1 MSILIENISKDFG
14 RLSQI
19 NLEIPT
25 GSLVALI
32 GPSGSGKSTLLRT
45 LAGFETP
52 DSGRIW
58 FQGQNSTHLSIAQ
71 REIGFVFQDYALFP
85 KLNVYENIAFG
96 LKIKKNKIKS
106 ASARSLRGASPSK
119 RRVRQR
125 EPWGLR
131 PGWPDCWAEGWS
143 DSVQG
148 GCLPL
153 SSSPLPFGASLRS
166 VLFSPFGR
174 EEGNG
179 ELVALAPQVDQLLH
193 LTQLENFATYFPH
206 ELSGGQKQRVGFA
219 RALAIEP
226 QILLLDEP
234 FGALD
239 IQVRKSLR
247 LWLRNLHEKLPMTSI
262 LVTHDLEEAM
272 EIADEI
278 IIFKQGRVEQ
288 IGTAEEI
295 YDYPAT
301 QFVQTFISA

>member
-1 MSILIENISKDFG
+1 MSILIENISKNFD
-14 RLSQI
+14 RLSEI

-45 LAGFETP
+45 LAGFEKP

-58 FQGQNSTHLSIAQ
+58 LEGQNSTDLPINK
-71 REIGFVFQDYALFP
+71 REIGFVFQEYALFP

-96 LKIKKNKIKS
+96 LKIQKKSSEFINTQI
-106 ASARSLRGASPSK
+106 
-119 RRVRQR
+119 
-125 EPWGLR
+125 
-131 PGWPDCWAEGWS
+131 AE
-143 DSVQG
+143 
-148 GCLPL
+148 
-153 SSSPLPFGASLRS
+153 
-166 VLFSPFGR
+166 
-174 EEGNG
+174 
-179 ELVALAPQVDQLLH
+179 LLH
-193 LTQLENFATYFPH
+193 LTQLENFANYYPH

-226 QILLLDEP
+226 RILLLDEP

-247 LWLRNLHEKLPMTSI
+247 FWLRNLHEKLPVTSI
-262 LVTHDLEEAM
+262 LVTHDLNEAM

-278 IIFKQGRVEQ
+278 VIFRQGRVEQ

-295 YDYPAT
+295 SEYPAT
-301 QFVQTFISA
+301 NFVKTFMNC

>member
-1 MSILIENISKDFG
+1 MSILIENISKNFG

-45 LAGFETP
+45 LAGFEKP

-58 FQGQNSTHLSIAQ
+58 FQGRNSTFLPIHQ

-85 KLNVYENIAFG
+85 KYTVYENIAFG
-96 LKIKKNKIKS
+96 LKIKKKSNKAEAGRAPLLGQEHTPGLPQAPSGILHYK
-106 ASARSLRGASPSK
+106 ASPRSA
-119 RRVRQR
+119 QNI
-125 EPWGLR
+125 
-131 PGWPDCWAEGWS
+131 PGILHPHFIRA
-143 DSVQG
+143 
-148 GCLPL
+148 
-153 SSSPLPFGASLRS
+153 
-166 VLFSPFGR
+166 
-174 EEGNG
+174 
-179 ELVALAPQVDQLLH
+179 QVDELLY
-193 LTQLENFATYFPH
+193 LTQLENFATFYPH

-226 QILLLDEP
+226 KILLLDEP

-239 IQVRKSLR
+239 VQVRKSLR
-247 LWLRNLHEKLPMTSI
+247 VWLSNLHEKLPLTSI

-278 IIFKQGRVEQ
+278 VILKQGRIEQ
-288 IGTAEEI
+288 VGTAEEI
-295 YDYPAT
+295 YEYPGT
-301 QFVQTFISA
+301 DFVQNFINC

>member
-1 MSILIENISKDFG
+1 MSILIENISKNFG

-45 LAGFETP
+45 LAGFEKP

-58 FQGQNSTHLSIAQ
+58 FQGRNSTFLPIHQ

-85 KLNVYENIAFG
+85 KYTVYENIAFG
-96 LKIKKNKIKS
+96 LKIKKKS
-106 ASARSLRGASPSK
+106 PHFIRA
-119 RRVRQR
+119 
-125 EPWGLR
+125 
-131 PGWPDCWAEGWS
+131 
-143 DSVQG
+143 
-148 GCLPL
+148 
-153 SSSPLPFGASLRS
+153 
-166 VLFSPFGR
+166 
-174 EEGNG
+174 
-179 ELVALAPQVDQLLH
+179 QVDELLY
-193 LTQLENFATYFPH
+193 LTQLENFATFYPH

-226 QILLLDEP
+226 KILLLDEP

-239 IQVRKSLR
+239 VQVRKSLR
-247 LWLRNLHEKLPMTSI
+247 VWLSNLHEKLPLTSI

-278 IIFKQGRVEQ
+278 VILKQGRIEQ
-288 IGTAEEI
+288 VGTAEEI
-295 YDYPAT
+295 YEYPGT
-301 QFVQTFISA
+301 DFVQNFINC

>member
-1 MSILIENISKDFG
+1 MVGFFHNILKTLNFVFMSILIENISKKFG

-45 LAGFETP
+45 LAGFEKP

-58 FQGQNSTHLSIAQ
+58 FQGRNSTFLPIHQ

-85 KLNVYENIAFG
+85 KYTVYDNIAFG
-96 LKIKKNKIKS
+96 LKIQKKSYK
-106 ASARSLRGASPSK
+106 ASP
-119 RRVRQR
+119 
-125 EPWGLR
+125 R
-131 PGWPDCWAEGWS
+131 PPQFIRA
-143 DSVQG
+143 
-148 GCLPL
+148 
-153 SSSPLPFGASLRS
+153 
-166 VLFSPFGR
+166 
-174 EEGNG
+174 
-179 ELVALAPQVDQLLH
+179 QVDELLH
-193 LTQLENFATYFPH
+193 LTQLENFATFYPH

-226 QILLLDEP
+226 KILLLDEP

-239 IQVRKSLR
+239 VQVRKSLR
-247 LWLRNLHEKLPMTSI
+247 VWLGNLHEKLPLTSI

-278 IIFKQGRVEQ
+278 VILKQGRIEQ
-288 IGTAEEI
+288 VGTAEEI
-295 YDYPAT
+295 YEYPGT
-301 QFVQTFISA
+301 DFVQNFINC

>member
-1 MSILIENISKDFG
+1 MSILIENISKNFG

-45 LAGFETP
+45 LAGFEKP

-58 FQGQNSTHLSIAQ
+58 FHGQNSTFLPIHQ

-85 KLNVYENIAFG
+85 KYTVYENIAFG
-96 LKIKKNKIKS
+96 LKIQKKKKAFPHFI
-106 ASARSLRGASPSK
+106 GA
-119 RRVRQR
+119 
-125 EPWGLR
+125 
-131 PGWPDCWAEGWS
+131 
-143 DSVQG
+143 
-148 GCLPL
+148 
-153 SSSPLPFGASLRS
+153 
-166 VLFSPFGR
+166 
-174 EEGNG
+174 
-179 ELVALAPQVDQLLH
+179 QVDQLLH
-193 LTQLENFATYFPH
+193 LTQLENFANCYPH

-226 QILLLDEP
+226 KILLLDEP

-239 IQVRKSLR
+239 VQVRKSLR
-247 LWLRNLHEKLPMTSI
+247 EWLSHLHEKLPVTSI

-278 IIFKQGRVEQ
+278 VILKQGRVEQ
-288 IGTAEEI
+288 VGTAEEI
-295 YDYPAT
+295 YEYPGT
-301 QFVQTFISA
+301 HFVQNFINC

>member
-1 MSILIENISKDFG
+1 MSILIENISKKFG

-45 LAGFETP
+45 LAGFEKP

-58 FQGQNSTHLSIAQ
+58 FQGRNSTFLPIHQ

-85 KLNVYENIAFG
+85 KYTVYENIAFG
-96 LKIKKNKIKS
+96 LKIQKKSNK
-106 ASARSLRGASPSK
+106 ASPFGSNTPYGAAKDSGAPLEGGASPGLGSSGGGG
-119 RRVRQR
+119 RSLPTFGRPPEGQR
-125 EPWGLR
+125 PLPSFLPFPSGGLR
-131 PGWPDCWAEGWS
+131 PHFIRA
-143 DSVQG
+143 
-148 GCLPL
+148 
-153 SSSPLPFGASLRS
+153 
-166 VLFSPFGR
+166 
-174 EEGNG
+174 
-179 ELVALAPQVDQLLH
+179 QVDELLH
-193 LTQLENFATYFPH
+193 LTQLENFATFYPH

-226 QILLLDEP
+226 KILLLDEP

-239 IQVRKSLR
+239 VQVRKSLR
-247 LWLRNLHEKLPMTSI
+247 VWLSNLHEKLPLTSI

-278 IIFKQGRVEQ
+278 VILKQGRVEQ
-288 IGTAEEI
+288 VGTAEEI
-295 YDYPAT
+295 YEYPGT
-301 QFVQTFISA
+301 DFVQNFINC

>member
-1 MSILIENISKDFG
+1 MSILIENISKNFG

-45 LAGFETP
+45 LAGFEKP

-58 FQGQNSTHLSIAQ
+58 FHGRNSTFLPINQ

-85 KLNVYENIAFG
+85 KYTVYENIAFG
-96 LKIKKNKIKS
+96 LKIQKKSNS
-106 ASARSLRGASPSK
+106 A
-119 RRVRQR
+119 
-125 EPWGLR
+125 
-131 PGWPDCWAEGWS
+131 
-143 DSVQG
+143 
-148 GCLPL
+148 
-153 SSSPLPFGASLRS
+153 FGPPHFIRT
-166 VLFSPFGR
+166 
-174 EEGNG
+174 
-179 ELVALAPQVDQLLH
+179 QVDELLH
-193 LTQLENFATYFPH
+193 LTQLENFATFYPH

-226 QILLLDEP
+226 KILLLDEP

-239 IQVRKSLR
+239 VQVRKSLR
-247 LWLRNLHEKLPMTSI
+247 VWLGNLHEKLPLTSI

-278 IIFKQGRVEQ
+278 VILKQGRVEQ
-288 IGTAEEI
+288 VGTAEEI
-295 YDYPAT
+295 YEYPGT
-301 QFVQTFISA
+301 DFVQNFLNC

>member
-1 MSILIENISKDFG
+1 MSILIENISKNFG

-45 LAGFETP
+45 LAGFEKP

-58 FQGQNSTHLSIAQ
+58 FQGRNSTFLPIHQ

-85 KLNVYENIAFG
+85 KYTVYENIAFG
-96 LKIKKNKIKS
+96 LKIRKKSNK
-106 ASARSLRGASPSK
+106 
-119 RRVRQR
+119 
-125 EPWGLR
+125 
-131 PGWPDCWAEGWS
+131 AE
-143 DSVQG
+143 
-148 GCLPL
+148 
-153 SSSPLPFGASLRS
+153 
-166 VLFSPFGR
+166 
-174 EEGNG
+174 
-179 ELVALAPQVDQLLH
+179 APQTHSSKGSGILHHKASSRSPVGRHILHPHFIRAQVDELLH
-193 LTQLENFATYFPH
+193 LTQLENFATFYPH

-226 QILLLDEP
+226 KILLLDEP

-239 IQVRKSLR
+239 VQVRKTLR
-247 LWLRNLHEKLPMTSI
+247 VWLSNLHEKLPLTSI

-278 IIFKQGRVEQ
+278 VILKQGRVEQ
-288 IGTAEEI
+288 VGTAEEI
-295 YDYPAT
+295 YEYPGT
-301 QFVQTFISA
+301 DFVQNFINC

>member
-1 MSILIENISKDFG
+1 MSILIENISKNFG

-45 LAGFETP
+45 LAGFEKP

-58 FQGQNSTHLSIAQ
+58 FQGRNSTFLPIHQ

-85 KLNVYENIAFG
+85 KYTVYDNIAFG
-96 LKIKKNKIKS
+96 LKIQKKTAKAKGPKV
-106 ASARSLRGASPSK
+106 SLRGSS
-119 RRVRQR
+119 
-125 EPWGLR
+125 L
-131 PGWPDCWAEGWS
+131 
-143 DSVQG
+143 
-148 GCLPL
+148 LPH
-153 SSSPLPFGASLRS
+153 FIQA
-166 VLFSPFGR
+166 
-174 EEGNG
+174 
-179 ELVALAPQVDQLLH
+179 QVDELLY
-193 LTQLENFATYFPH
+193 LTQLENFATFYPH

-226 QILLLDEP
+226 KILLLDEP

-239 IQVRKSLR
+239 VQVRKSLR
-247 LWLRNLHEKLPMTSI
+247 VWLGNLHEKLPLTSI

-278 IIFKQGRVEQ
+278 VILKQGRIEQ
-288 IGTAEEI
+288 VGTAEEI
-295 YDYPAT
+295 YEYPGT
-301 QFVQTFISA
+301 DFVRNFINC

>member
-1 MSILIENISKDFG
+1 MSILIENISKNFG

-45 LAGFETP
+45 LAGFEKP

-58 FQGQNSTHLSIAQ
+58 FQGRNSTFLPIHQ

-85 KLNVYENIAFG
+85 KYTVYENIAFG
-96 LKIKKNKIKS
+96 LKIKKKSNKAEDGRVPLLEHSPGPAPEGLVLHK
-106 ASARSLRGASPSK
+106 ASPRS
-119 RRVRQR
+119 RQNISGILHPHFIR
-125 EPWGLR
+125 
-131 PGWPDCWAEGWS
+131 A
-143 DSVQG
+143 
-148 GCLPL
+148 
-153 SSSPLPFGASLRS
+153 
-166 VLFSPFGR
+166 
-174 EEGNG
+174 
-179 ELVALAPQVDQLLH
+179 QVDELLH
-193 LTQLENFATYFPH
+193 LTQLENFATFYPH

-226 QILLLDEP
+226 KILLLDEP

-239 IQVRKSLR
+239 VQVRKSLR
-247 LWLRNLHEKLPMTSI
+247 VWLSNLHEKLPLTSI

-278 IIFKQGRVEQ
+278 VILKQGRIEQ
-288 IGTAEEI
+288 VGTAEEI
-295 YDYPAT
+295 YEYPGT
-301 QFVQTFISA
+301 DFVQNFINC

>member
-1 MSILIENISKDFG
+1 MSILIENISKKFG

-45 LAGFETP
+45 LAGFEKP

-58 FQGQNSTHLSIAQ
+58 FQGRNSTFLPIHQ

-85 KLNVYENIAFG
+85 KYTVYENIAFG
-96 LKIKKNKIKS
+96 LKIQKKSNK
-106 ASARSLRGASPSK
+106 ASPFGSNTPYGAAKDSGAPPEVGASPGLGSSGSGGPSLLTFG
-119 RRVRQR
+119 RPPEGQR
-125 EPWGLR
+125 PLPSFLPFPSGGLR
-131 PGWPDCWAEGWS
+131 PHFIRA
-143 DSVQG
+143 
-148 GCLPL
+148 
-153 SSSPLPFGASLRS
+153 
-166 VLFSPFGR
+166 
-174 EEGNG
+174 
-179 ELVALAPQVDQLLH
+179 QVDELLH
-193 LTQLENFATYFPH
+193 LTQLENFATFYPH

-226 QILLLDEP
+226 KILLLDEP

-239 IQVRKSLR
+239 VQVRKSLR
-247 LWLRNLHEKLPMTSI
+247 VWLSNLHEKLPLTSI

-278 IIFKQGRVEQ
+278 VILKQGRVEQ
-288 IGTAEEI
+288 VGTAEEI
-295 YDYPAT
+295 YEYPGT
-301 QFVQTFISA
+301 DFVQNFINC

>member
-1 MSILIENISKDFG
+1 MSILIENISKNFG

-45 LAGFETP
+45 LAGFEKP

-58 FQGQNSTHLSIAQ
+58 FQGRNSTFLPIHQ

-85 KLNVYENIAFG
+85 KYTVYDNIAFG
-96 LKIKKNKIKS
+96 LKIQKKSYKT
-106 ASARSLRGASPSK
+106 SPK
-119 RRVRQR
+119 PPNFIR
-125 EPWGLR
+125 
-131 PGWPDCWAEGWS
+131 A
-143 DSVQG
+143 
-148 GCLPL
+148 
-153 SSSPLPFGASLRS
+153 
-166 VLFSPFGR
+166 
-174 EEGNG
+174 
-179 ELVALAPQVDQLLH
+179 QVDELLH
-193 LTQLENFATYFPH
+193 LTQLENFATFYPH

-226 QILLLDEP
+226 KILLLDEP

-239 IQVRKSLR
+239 VQVRKSLR
-247 LWLRNLHEKLPMTSI
+247 VWLGNLHEKLPLTSI

-278 IIFKQGRVEQ
+278 VILKQGRVEQ
-288 IGTAEEI
+288 VGTAEEI
-295 YDYPAT
+295 YEYPGT
-301 QFVQTFISA
+301 DFVQNFINC

>member
-1 MSILIENISKDFG
+1 MSILIENISKKFG

-45 LAGFETP
+45 LAGFEKP

-58 FQGQNSTHLSIAQ
+58 FQGRNSTFLPIHQ

-85 KLNVYENIAFG
+85 KYTVYDNIAFG
-96 LKIKKNKIKS
+96 LKIQKKSYK
-106 ASARSLRGASPSK
+106 ASP
-119 RRVRQR
+119 
-125 EPWGLR
+125 R
-131 PGWPDCWAEGWS
+131 PPQFIRA
-143 DSVQG
+143 
-148 GCLPL
+148 
-153 SSSPLPFGASLRS
+153 
-166 VLFSPFGR
+166 
-174 EEGNG
+174 
-179 ELVALAPQVDQLLH
+179 QVDELLH
-193 LTQLENFATYFPH
+193 LTQLENFATFYPH

-226 QILLLDEP
+226 KILLLDEP

-239 IQVRKSLR
+239 VQVRKSLR
-247 LWLRNLHEKLPMTSI
+247 VWLGNLHEKLPLTSI

-278 IIFKQGRVEQ
+278 VILKQGRIEQ
-288 IGTAEEI
+288 VGTAEEI
-295 YDYPAT
+295 YEYPGT
-301 QFVQTFISA
+301 DFVQNFINC

>member
-1 MSILIENISKDFG
+1 MSILIENVSKNFG

-45 LAGFETP
+45 LAGFEKP

-58 FQGQNSTHLSIAQ
+58 FQGRNSTFLPIHQ

-85 KLNVYENIAFG
+85 KYTVYENIAFG
-96 LKIKKNKIKS
+96 LKIQKKSNKASPLGSKQSNPYGAKDSGAEGPPSGGPS
-106 ASARSLRGASPSK
+106 AGSGSSGGRSLPRPLGRHPLEGWRPLPSFL
-119 RRVRQR
+119 
-125 EPWGLR
+125 PFPSGGLR
-131 PGWPDCWAEGWS
+131 PHFIRA
-143 DSVQG
+143 
-148 GCLPL
+148 
-153 SSSPLPFGASLRS
+153 
-166 VLFSPFGR
+166 
-174 EEGNG
+174 
-179 ELVALAPQVDQLLH
+179 QVDELLH
-193 LTQLENFATYFPH
+193 LTQLENFATFYPH

-226 QILLLDEP
+226 KILLLDEP

-239 IQVRKSLR
+239 VQVRKSLR
-247 LWLRNLHEKLPMTSI
+247 VWLSNLHEKLPLTSI

-278 IIFKQGRVEQ
+278 VILKQGRVEQ
-288 IGTAEEI
+288 VGTAEEI
-295 YDYPAT
+295 YEYPGT
-301 QFVQTFISA
+301 DFVQNFINC